1 MFTFFAVLFATA
13 VGFAQTNGT
22 VTDEENNPL
31 PGASVV
37 IKGTT
42 TGATTDF
49 DGLFSIDANQGDVLV
64 ISFVGFET
72 QEITVGDG
80 AVQVALQQG
89 VSLSEVLV
97 TGNRNKPRT
106 AIDSA
111 VPIDNIRT
119 SDIQNAGE
127 ASIQRALTFAIP
139 SFNAQ
144 DQAISDAT
152 AGFAPADIRGLGPS
166 RTLVL
171 INGKRVN
178 QQAQAYLNRTPGKG
192 EVGVNLAAIPMAA
205 IERVEVLRDG
215 ASSQYGSD
223 AMAGVMNF
231 ILRKDSAFST
241 INAGTGI
248 TSAGD
253 GFQFNIDYNTTLPFG
268 NGGRVNL
275 TLGYMDQELTN
286 RAGSP
291 GISSGD
297 TSASSPQHVLD
308 WVANNPTL
316 GMIVGRP
323 DLKQKN
329 VLVNISH
336 PLGENSEF
344 YTTHSFSDRWNRS
357 FAYYRHPAWRGD
369 VDASEFLAP
378 AGQFEGYHPTFEG
391 DIQDHFNV
399 IGVDLDLGNDWR
411 VDLSVT
417 HGKNSIDYT
426 VNRSVNRNYLG
437 GLDDNGDFVPNQGWS
452 PRTFKPGGYAFS
464 NVIQNADFTKTFSEK
479 VSFSAGLELKEEKFE
494 AFKGDPFSR
503 YGSGS
508 DSFAGISA
516 EQEGEWTRNNVGI
529 YAGAD
534 IDFTEKLLVSLAG
547 RYEDYSDAGDN
558 FSWKLASRYKV
569 SETTAIRASVS
580 TGFRAP
586 TLHQQKISNTQ
597 YIIVAGSTEPL
608 LQGTIQNG
616 TDAARSLGIQ
626 DLTNETSQN
635 FTAGITF
642 GNGNGFTGS
651 LDFYN
656 IKVNDRVLFTSQ
668 ISGEPGTPL
677 AATLQNAGVVAVQA
691 WINAGNTNTTGVD
704 FVFNWKKDNLNVA
717 LNGNFNNTT
726 IDSIDT
732 PSELG
737 SVEIFDR
744 REQSLIINSRPRS
757 KVSFTLDY
765 TADKF
770 EFGLYN
776 TNFGSVTVANADP
789 SSTVDQELS
798 SKLVTDLRVSYNF
811 TPNLSLTGIIN
822 NAFDVYPDVTNP
834 ETGGTAGGRFLY
846 SSEVSQ
852 MGQLGR
858 NYTMALKYRF

>member
-1 MFTFFAVLFATA
+1 MKKTILSVFAFALSA
-13 VGFAQTNGT
+13 IAFAQVGGT
-22 VTDEENNPL
+22 VSDDQNNPL

-49 DGLFSIDANQGDVLV
+49 DGAFSIDAKQGDVLV

-72 QEITVGDG
+72 QEVTYDG
-80 AVQVALQQG
+80 SELAVSMQEGL
-89 VSLSEVLV
+89 SLDEVLV

-119 SDIQNAGE
+119 SDIQNVGE

-253 GFQFNIDYNTTLPFG
+253 GFQFNIDYNTTFAFG
-268 NGGRVNL
+268 DGGRVNL
-275 TLGYMDQELTN
+275 TLGYLDQELTN

-291 GISSGD
+291 GLNSGD
-297 TSASSPQHVLD
+297 VDPINGPDHIVQWAMK
-308 WVANNPTL
+308 NPTL

-329 VLVNISH
+329 ILVNISH
-336 PLGENSEF
+336 PVGENSEF

-369 VDASEFLAP
+369 VDASQFLAP
-378 AGQFEGYHPTFEG
+378 TGQFEGYHPTFEG
-391 DIQDHFNV
+391 AIQDHFNV
-399 IGVDLDLGNDWR
+399 IGFDLDLGNDWR

-426 VNRSVNRNYLG
+426 VNRSVNRNYL
-437 GLDDNGDFVPNQGWS
+437 DTNGWS

-464 NVIQNADFTKTFSEK
+464 NVIQNADFTKTFSDK
-479 VSFSAGLELKEEKFE
+479 VSFSAGLEFKEEKFE
-494 AFKGDPFSR
+494 AIKGDPFSR
-503 YGSGS
+503 WGSGS
-508 DSFAGISA
+508 DSFAGISS
-516 EQEGEWTRNNVGI
+516 EQEGEWTRTNVGL

-534 IDFTEKLLVSLAG
+534 VDFTDKLLVSFAG
-547 RYEDYSDAGDN
+547 RYEDYSDAGNN
-558 FSWKLASRYKV
+558 FSWKLASRYKL
-569 SETTAIRASVS
+569 SGTTALRASLS

-597 YIIVAGSTEPL
+597 YIIVPGSSEPV

-616 TDAARSLGIQ
+616 KPEARALGIQ

-635 FTAGITF
+635 FSAGITF
-642 GNGNGFTGS
+642 GNGNGFSGS

-668 ISGEPGTPL
+668 IQGEPGSDL
-677 AATLQNAGVVAVQA
+677 EQTLTDAGVFAVQA
-691 WINAGNTNTTGVD
+691 WINAGNTNTTGLD
-704 FVFNWKKDNLNVA
+704 FVLNWKKDNLT
-717 LNGNFNNTT
+717 LGFNGNLNNTT

-737 SVEIFDR
+737 SVEIFSH
-744 REQSLIINSRPRS
+744 RERSLITNSRPRS
-757 KVSFTLDY
+757 KVSLTVDY
-765 TADKF
+765 NADKF

-776 TNFGSVTVANADP
+776 TNFGPVTVAHAGENPDF
-789 SSTVDQELS
+789 DQELS
-798 SKLVTDLRVSYNF
+798 SKLVTDLRVTYKF
-811 TPNLSLTGIIN
+811 TPNLRLTGIIN
-822 NAFDVYPDVTNP
+822 NAFDVYPDVT
-834 ETGGTAGGRFLY
+834 EEQTGGTAGGRFLY

-852 MGQLGR
+852 QGQLGR
-858 NYTMALKYRF
+858 NYTLALKYRF

>member
-1 MFTFFAVLFATA
+1 MKKTFLIFIMLIASTVA
-13 VGFAQTNGT
+13 FAQTAGT
-22 VTDEENNPL
+22 VSDEQNNPL

-42 TGATTDF
+42 TGATADF
-49 DGLFSIDANQGDVLV
+49 DGAFSIDANVGEVLIV
-64 ISFVGFET
+64 SFIGYET
-72 QEITVGDG
+72 QEITVGNDAI
-80 AVQVALQQG
+80 AVVMQEG
-89 VSLSEVLV
+89 VSLDEVLV

-119 SDIQNAGE
+119 ADIQNTGE

-231 ILRKDSAFST
+231 ILKKDSAFST

-248 TSAGD
+248 TSSGD
-253 GFQFNIDYNTTLPFG
+253 GFQFNIDYNTTFAFG
-268 NGGRVNL
+268 EGGRVNL
-275 TLGYMDQELTN
+275 TLGYLDQELTN

-291 GISSGD
+291 GLSSGD
-297 TSASSPQHVLD
+297 TSDTSPQHVID
-308 WVANNPTL
+308 WARNNPTL

-329 VLVNISH
+329 ILLNVSH
-336 PLGENSEF
+336 PIGENSEF

-369 VDASEFLAP
+369 VDASLFLAP
-378 AGQFEGYHPTFEG
+378 AGEFEGYHPTFEG

-426 VNRSVNRNYLG
+426 VNRSVNRTYLAE
-437 GLDDNGDFVPNQGWS
+437 NSWS

-464 NVIQNADFTKTFSEK
+464 NVIQNADFTKTFSDK

-503 YGSGS
+503 WGSGS

-516 EQEGEWTRNNVGI
+516 DQEGEWTRTNVGL
-529 YAGAD
+529 YTGAD
-534 IDFTEKLLVSLAG
+534 IDFTDKLLVSIAG
-547 RYEDYSDAGDN
+547 RYEDYSDAGNN
-558 FSWKLASRYKV
+558 FSWKLASRYKL
-569 SETTAIRASVS
+569 SGTTALRASVS

-677 AATLQNAGVVAVQA
+677 ATTLQNAGVVAVQA
-691 WINAGNTNTTGVD
+691 WINAGNTNTTGLD
-704 FVFNWKKDNLNVA
+704 FVLNWKKDNLNMA

-737 SVEIFDR
+737 SVDIFDR

-757 KVSFTLDY
+757 KVSFTIDY

-776 TNFGSVTVANADP
+776 TNFGPVTVANANS

-798 SKLVTDLRVSYNF
+798 SKLVTDLRVSHNF

-822 NAFDVYPDVTNP
+822 NAFDVYPDVTNA

-852 MGQLGR
+852 QGQLGR
-858 NYTMALKYRF
+858 NYTLALKYKF